1 MFILNVV
8 TETPLWVWILFA
20 FLITIGI
27 NALRD
32 REMNIRGLF
41 IMPLFFLLWGGIS
54 VIDELAFLFWG
65 LVAMSVGLLLGY
77 GAGWSLSRGGRQ
89 LKSKEGSHLI
99 IWPGTPWIIIFVII
113 TFITKYTLN
122 AFLNIEPELKFS
134 LWFNIVFGV
143 LSGLISGVLWG
154 RTLNLYL
161 TYRQANLCG

>member
-77 GAGWSLSRGGRQ
+77 GTGWSLSRGGRQ

-99 IWPGTPWIIIFVII
+99 IWPGTPWVIIFVII

-122 AFLNIEPELKFS
+122 VFLNIEPELKFS

-154 RTLNLYL
+154 RTLNLYF
-161 TYRQANLCG
+161 TYRQANSCG

>member
-99 IWPGTPWIIIFVII
+99 IWPGTPWVIIFVTI

-122 AFLNIEPELKFS
+122 VFLNIEQKKK
-134 LWFNIVFGV
+134 NTIMKK
-143 LSGLISGVLWG
+143 I
-154 RTLNLYL
+154 YK
-161 TYRQANLCG
+161 QM

>member
-54 VIDELAFLFWG
+54 VIEELAFLFWG

>member
-54 VIDELAFLFWG
+54 VIDELAFSFWG
-65 LVAMSVGLLLGY
+65 LAVMSLGFLLGC
-77 GAGWSLSRGGRQ
+77 GTGWCLSSSGPQ
-89 LKSKEGSHLI
+89 LKRKEGTNLI
-99 IWPGTPWIIIFVII
+99 IWPGTPWVIVFVII
-113 TFITKYTLN
+113 TFIIKYTLN
-122 AFLNIEPELKFS
+122 VFLNIAPELISS
-134 LWFNIVFGV
+134 LWFNVIFGV
-143 LSGLISGVLWG
+143 LNGVISGVLWG
-154 RTLNLYL
+154 RTLNLYFN
-161 TYRQANLCG
+161 YRQANSCG

>member
-8 TETPLWVWILFA
+8 TETPLWVWILFS

-54 VIDELAFLFWG
+54 VIDELAFSFWG

-77 GAGWSLSRGGRQ
+77 GAVWSLSRGGRQ

-122 AFLNIEPELKFS
+122 AFLNIEPELKLS

-143 LSGLISGVLWG
+143 LSGLINGVLWG